1 MSEQKTNLRLLL
13 MLGAFTALVPLTIDL
28 YLPAFPEMSG
38 DLGTSA
44 SLIQLSLTTSL
55 FGIAFG
61 QLTVGAL
68 SDIFGRKKPLIISIS
83 IYVIASIVCA
93 IAPNVWVLVVA
104 RFIQGFSGAGG
115 IVISRSIIRD
125 WYSGNQLTKMFSLL
139 VLVMGLAPILAP
151 MLGGQ
156 ILLFTGWR
164 GLFTILSIVGI
175 ILTFIAVF
183 RLRESLPQEERSSGG
198 LKSTVQM
205 FTALI
210 KHRRYMGFA
219 LIQGFASAAMFSY
232 ISGSSFILQDIF
244 NLSPQV
250 YAMLFGMNAV
260 GFITMSQ
267 VVGRYSGV
275 FSEEKLLV
283 TGFVIAITGGSTL
296 VTASLIDGGLVM
308 VAIGFFCLTSSTGLI
323 NPTSLS
329 LAMQTQDKNAGSA
342 SALLGLFQFVFGGAA
357 APLVGLFGTDVIL
370 PLAIIILTSQ
380 IFLVV
385 SYLAFVKQ
393 PKTG

>member
-104 RFIQGFSGAGG
+104 RFVQGFSGAGG

-125 WYSGNQLTKMFSLL
+125 LYSGKQLTKMFSLL

-260 GFITMSQ
+260 GFISMSQ

-275 FSEEKLLV
+275 FSEEKLLAV
-283 TGFVIAITGGSTL
+283 GFVVAITGGTTL

-342 SALLGLFQFVFGGAA
+342 SALLGLFQFVFGGLA

-370 PLAIIILTSQ
+370 PLATIVLTSQ

-393 PKTG
+393 SKTA